1 MKTSIARLVA
11 LLCLSPA
18 AVVAHPGHLDG
29 APLAHALLHG
39 AFYLLAL
46 TALCLLVKQH
56 GKAVWRTI
64 YDRKRPRRH

>member
-1 MKTSIARLVA
+1 MKTSIACLVA
-11 LLCLSPA
+11 LLSLPP

-29 APLAHALLHG
+29 APLTHALLHG

-46 TALCLLVKQH
+46 TALCLLAKQH

-64 YDRKRPRRH
+64 YDRLRLPY